1 MSKSVYVCGSWFRI
15 IETCS
20 LLCDWMTAL
29 ISPGINKVYCY
40 CYCVVCNFTIS
51 AFGRGMHC
59 TEWIKDTAVKIYHC
73 SLSVLESVKS
83 YLPALSE
90 MWGWLLTRASLCMI
104 TSVQQL
110 GLATFTST
118 LWQQNKENSTA
129 VPLMPSQL
137 VYCNSFLYVGYHSS
151 RTTPPSA
158 CSKHCSKNND
168 LHKKDRPYGACLE
181 RTSLAACQ
189 RAFQL
194 QSVVCG
200 MQLF

>member
-1 MSKSVYVCGSWFRI
+1 
-15 IETCS
+15 
-20 LLCDWMTAL
+20 
-29 ISPGINKVYCY
+29 
-40 CYCVVCNFTIS
+40 
-51 AFGRGMHC
+51 MHC

-129 VPLMPSQL
+129 VRATDAITAGLLQQLSICRVSQL
-137 VYCNSFLYVGYHSS
+137 KNY
-151 RTTPPSA
+151 TTF
-158 CSKHCSKNND
+158 
-168 LHKKDRPYGACLE
+168 
-181 RTSLAACQ
+181 SL
-189 RAFQL
+189 FKTL
-194 QSVVCG
+194 Q
-200 MQLF
+200 QE